1 MDTHHHYNNNQM
13 EVEEEE
19 PSHDM
24 EEEEEEE
31 EEAKDLE
38 EVHQIET
45 TLNTE
50 TKPKAQQPWNWRQHY
65 HIRFRKIR

>member
-1 MDTHHHYNNNQM
+1 M

-19 PSHDM
+19 PSHDT

-31 EEAKDLE
+31 EEANDLE

-50 TKPKAQQPWNWRQHY
+50 TKPKAQQPWN
-65 HIRFRKIR
+65 